1 MDNLQF
7 ILKMS
12 LFVLIVSTVGY
23 LVNVLIL
30 SKIYV
35 FESYTSINF
44 GLNFSR
50 LSEVIL
56 GWLSVFGMEPAIYF
70 TNIKFLMMPLF
81 IGMVVLIFASIA
93 IVVAG
98 KKYNLVEKFVGLTFL
113 MSCCAV
119 SGVFVISD
127 QYFVPRYLLPS
138 FALYAIVIA
147 IFLNKADFK
156 INKLIVLCCILF
168 VSVNSASLSI
178 SYGNSKNN
186 ELKEV
191 IEILEEDRVNKVY
204 TSFWEGNVL
213 TELAGGEIEA
223 YVLEKDTHSINR
235 WLQKQEHFNNPE
247 IAGKVY
253 LVFEEKYKRDLS
265 EGSDEYIVY
274 QGDEIVMYCFE
285 SYSQMLSYFVV

>member
-1 MDNLQF
+1 M
-7 ILKMS
+7 
-12 LFVLIVSTVGY
+12 
-23 LVNVLIL
+23 
-30 SKIYV
+30 
-35 FESYTSINF
+35 
-44 GLNFSR
+44 
-50 LSEVIL
+50 
-56 GWLSVFGMEPAIYF
+56 
-70 TNIKFLMMPLF
+70 
-81 IGMVVLIFASIA
+81 
-93 IVVAG
+93 
-98 KKYNLVEKFVGLTFL
+98 
-113 MSCCAV
+113 
-119 SGVFVISD
+119 
-127 QYFVPRYLLPS
+127 
-138 FALYAIVIA
+138 
-147 IFLNKADFK
+147 
-156 INKLIVLCCILF
+156 
-168 VSVNSASLSI
+168 SVNSASLSI

>member
-98 KKYNLVEKFVGLTFL
+98 KKYNQAEKFVGLTFL

-119 SGVFVISD
+119 SVVFVISD

-147 IFLNKADFK
+147 ICLNKADFK

-178 SYGNSKNN
+178 SYGNCKNN